1 MLWAH
6 LAVLLHVFFKVSRV
20 SELPIAVGTS
30 EPENEVQ
37 EKSFVRWLVGWLSSY
52 SSWRML
58 TFYSSDNNLKIMRTY

>member
-1 MLWAH
+1 MLSAH

-37 EKSFVRWLVGWLSSY
+37 EKIFRSVVGGMVILIFIVEDVDI
-52 SSWRML
+52 L
-58 TFYSSDNNLKIMRTY
+58 FKQQ

>member
-6 LAVLLHVFFKVSRV
+6 LAVLLHVFFKVGRV

-37 EKSFVRWLVGWLSSY
+37 EKIFRLVVGGIGGMVTLIFIVEDVDILFK
-52 SSWRML
+52 RQ
-58 TFYSSDNNLKIMRTY
+58 

>member
-37 EKSFVRWLVGWLSSY
+37 EKIFRSVVGGMVILIFIVEDVDILFK
-52 SSWRML
+52 RQ
-58 TFYSSDNNLKIMRTY
+58 

>member
-1 MLWAH
+1 MLSAH
-6 LAVLLHVFFKVSRV
+6 LAVLLNVFFEVSRV

-30 EPENEVQ
+30 EPENV
-37 EKSFVRWLVGWLSSY
+37 VRWLVELVEWLPSY

>member
-1 MLWAH
+1 MLSAH

-37 EKSFVRWLVGWLSSY
+37 EKIFRSVVGGMVTLIFIVEDVDILFK
-52 SSWRML
+52 RQ
-58 TFYSSDNNLKIMRTY
+58 

>member
-37 EKSFVRWLVGWLSSY
+37 EKIFRSVVGGMVTLIFIVEDVDILFK
-52 SSWRML
+52 RQ
-58 TFYSSDNNLKIMRTY
+58 